1 MGDLP
6 DVGRL
11 AARLQQDRAS
21 AIVAV
26 KNTADE
32 LAAALTRAEELG
44 VSLELQV
51 ERLTLNDKTAVFISI
66 TVRD

>member
-1 MGDLP
+1 M
-6 DVGRL
+6 
-11 AARLQQDRAS
+11 QQDRAS

-51 ERLTLNDKTAVFISI
+51 ERLTLNDKTAVFISL